1 MKRRAERNGERSR
14 AKLNEANKRI
24 RPGKLN
30 SPGWIEVVQH
40 TKAWDPEMYQEA
52 YIFNQP
58 RFLSRRAF
66 HFYPS
71 CETILALASQTFAS
85 RSATSSIINEMMKR
99 TDISDSFPETT
110 NSIISE
116 IISPTTE

>member
-66 HFYPS
+66 HFYP
-71 CETILALASQTFAS
+71 ILLLSIAKQYLHLQVRLSHHDLPHLP
-85 RSATSSIINEMMKR
+85 SS
-99 TDISDSFPETT
+99 
-110 NSIISE
+110 
-116 IISPTTE
+116 TE